1 MNILSKILDEY
12 PDEGLLKIDGFNDAI
27 IGVSSDIRIVYS
39 IDKIID
45 ILKED
50 MTEDEAI
57 EFFEFNIESAY
68 IGDKTPIYVKIIN

>member
-1 MNILSKILDEY
+1 MNILKKILDEY

-39 IDKIID
+39 LDKVID

-57 EFFEFNIESAY
+57 EFFEFKIECAY
-68 IGDKTPIYVKIIN
+68 IGDKTPIYVKLMN

>member
-57 EFFEFNIESAY
+57 EFFDFNIESAH